1 MLGLMVSVGLIV
13 AVYVGNLIVPVIV
26 SVGLEA
32 TLKVLLYSGL
42 ILAILTYY
50 IMPKSTEE
58 KSERNLISDV
68 KSVICNYKLFII
80 NQKLQIN

>member
-1 MLGLMVSVGLIV
+1 MVSVGLIV

-42 ILAILTYY
+42 IVAILIYY
-50 IMPKSTEE
+50 IMPQSTE
-58 KSERNLISDV
+58 KNQN
-68 KSVICNYKLFII
+68 VILFQIL
-80 NQKLQIN
+80 NQ